1 MLGNLLLLFTVVP
14 LVELMLLVWIGT
26 KTSLLFTICLVLTTG
41 IVGASLARWQGW
53 RTVRRIQ
60 DELAAGRMP
69 ADAMVD
75 GLLIL
80 VAGAFLVTPGVIT
93 DLAGI
98 VLLVPPL
105 RALVK
110 RRVAASLRRHIRVE
124 SVHVGGFRPD
134 SPGHDRIIDAE
145 VIQSTVEDA

>member
-1 MLGNLLLLFTVVP
+1 MLFNLILLFTLLP
-14 LVELMLLVWIGT
+14 LVELALLIWIGT

-41 IVGASLARWQGW
+41 LVGASLARWQGW
-53 RTVRRIQ
+53 RIVRRIQ
-60 DELAAGRMP
+60 NELAAGRMP

-105 RALVK
+105 RAIVK

-124 SVHVGGFRPD
+124 SVGGSGFQTGA
-134 SPGHDRIIDAE
+134 PGRDQIIDAE
-145 VIQSTVEDA
+145 VIETTVEDA